1 MTQDSRLKTLKT
13 MNILKI
19 IGIAAGVAVAGAAS
33 LAIMNPT
40 NIAETSADAKEE
52 ALRPRIYKTDL
63 QNFVSETE
71 KIIADQT
78 TYGKSWKFIATDT
91 NGNSA
96 SIKAEVPVVFFTD
109 DLVVKA
115 EFKSE
120 KGETIINVRSNSR
133 VGKSDLGENRRHV
146 LQILQV
152 LDEKF
157 AK

>member
-1 MTQDSRLKTLKT
+1 

-63 QNFVSETE
+63 QNFVGETE

>member
-1 MTQDSRLKTLKT
+1 

-63 QNFVSETE
+63 QNFVGETE

-96 SIKAEVPVVFFTD
+96 SIKVEVPVVVFTD
-109 DLVVKA
+109 DLVIKA
-115 EFKSE
+115 DFNSEKSE
-120 KGETIINVRSNSR
+120 LTVNIRSNSR

-146 LQILQV
+146 LQILQA

>member
-1 MTQDSRLKTLKT
+1 

-40 NIAETSADAKEE
+40 NIAETAADAKEA

-63 QNFVSETE
+63 QKFIGETE
-71 KIIADQT
+71 KVVGEQT
-78 TYGKSWKFIATDT
+78 TYGKSWKVISTDKT
-91 NGNSA
+91 DNST
-96 SIKAEVPVVFFTD
+96 SIKAEVPVVFFVD
-109 DLVVKA
+109 DLVIKA
-115 EFKSE
+115 DFNGE
-120 KGETIINVRSNSR
+120 KGETTINVRSNSR

-146 LQILQV
+146 LQILAA

>member
-1 MTQDSRLKTLKT
+1 

-19 IGIAAGVAVAGAAS
+19 IGITAGVVVAGAAS

-40 NIAETSADAKEE
+40 NIAETAADAKEE
-52 ALRPRIYKTDL
+52 SLRPRIYKTDL
-63 QNFVSETE
+63 QNFIGETE
-71 KIIADQT
+71 KIVAAQT
-78 TYGKSWKFIATDT
+78 TYGKSWKLIGTDT
-91 NGNSA
+91 NGNST
-96 SIKAEVPVVFFTD
+96 SIKAEVPVVVFID
-109 DLVVKA
+109 DIIIKA
-115 EFKSE
+115 DFNSEKSE
-120 KGETIINVRSNSR
+120 TTVNVRSNSR